1 MHVKA
6 LESQLNPLRLSGT
19 ALSRMVITGSLET
32 PQRRPLYVGTHKS
45 GWLFVEKAM
54 GCSFWKAAA
63 NQVER

>member
-1 MHVKA
+1 MKA
-6 LESQLNPLRLSGT
+6 LESQLNTLRLSCT

-32 PQRRPLYVGTHKS
+32 PQRRPLYVGTHNS